1 MSFSDSKAIAGYEEN
16 ATRRVPG
23 LRDIHRMTALLM
35 AESTP
40 TDGRVLVV
48 GAGGGMELKHFAQ
61 TYPNWRMDGVD
72 PSAEML
78 KLANTA
84 LGSLSSHVHLH
95 NGYVDVAPKGP
106 FDAACCLLTL
116 HFTDEV
122 ERYRTLCEIHT
133 RLKSGGVFVAMHY
146 SMTQNPAER
155 ELCLSRCA
163 AFAASSGIDLEQ
175 AAHRWMPLA
184 SNCPSFRQSKM
195 KNLYKKQVSQTSIRF
210 IQA

>member
-84 LGSLSSHVHLH
+84 LGSLSSCSSAQWICRCGSKRTVR
-95 NGYVDVAPKGP
+95 
-106 FDAACCLLTL
+106 CCLLPLDTS
-116 HFTDEV
+116 F
-122 ERYRTLCEIHT
+122 
-133 RLKSGGVFVAMHY
+133 
-146 SMTQNPAER
+146 
-155 ELCLSRCA
+155 
-163 AFAASSGIDLEQ
+163 
-175 AAHRWMPLA
+175 HR
-184 SNCPSFRQSKM
+184 
-195 KNLYKKQVSQTSIRF
+195 
-210 IQA
+210 